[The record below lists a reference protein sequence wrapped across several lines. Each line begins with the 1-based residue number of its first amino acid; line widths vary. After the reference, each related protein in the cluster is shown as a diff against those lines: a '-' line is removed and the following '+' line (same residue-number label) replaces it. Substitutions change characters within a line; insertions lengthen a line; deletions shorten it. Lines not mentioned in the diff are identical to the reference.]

1 MVKILLI
8 SIGLFVFS
16 CDSSSP
22 TEVTTEGLVD
32 SVCGYDDFEYLS
44 GCGAIT
50 QGCSAYGEEGLAV
63 IADGYCVMAGYT
75 SAVSYDV
82 ISTGSVQNVL
92 NIGCDYFEGNPEYYS
107 CDFVG
112 YCNENN
118 PGAWG
123 LGGGDWPVISNLI
136 CE

>member
-1 MVKILLI
+1 MVKLLLI
-8 SIGLFVFS
+8 GLGLFVFS

-50 QGCSAYGEEGLAV
+50 QGCTAYGVEGLAV

-75 SAVSYDV
+75 NAVSYDSITV
-82 ISTGSVQNVL
+82 GPVQNVL
-92 NIGCDYFEGNPEYYS
+92 NIGCDSFEANPDYYS
-107 CDFVG
+107 CDNVE
-112 YCNENN
+112 YCNGS
-118 PGAWG
+118 GAWG
-123 LGGGDWPVISNLI
+123 IGGGDWPVISNLV

>member
-1 MVKILLI
+1 MVKLLLI
-8 SIGLFVFS
+8 GLGLFVFS

-22 TEVTTEGLVD
+22 TEVTTEVLVD

-44 GCGAIT
+44 GCGSIF
-50 QGCSAYGEEGLAV
+50 QGCYAYGVDGLAV

-75 SAVSYDV
+75 NAVSYDV
-82 ISTGSVQNVL
+82 IITGPVQNVL
-92 NIGCDYFEGNPEYYS
+92 NIGCNNSEDNPDYYS

-112 YCNENN
+112 YCNETNQ
-118 PGAWG
+118 GT
-123 LGGGDWPVISNLI
+123 LGVSDSCPVMSNLV

>member
-1 MVKILLI
+1 MVKLLLI
-8 SIGLFVFS
+8 DVGLFVFS

-44 GCGAIT
+44 G
-50 QGCSAYGEEGLAV
+50 YGDSTNPYGVEGLAT
-63 IADGYCVMAGYT
+63 IADGYCEMAGYT

-82 ISTGSVQNVL
+82 NSTGPVQNVL
-92 NIGCDYFEGNPEYYS
+92 NIGCTYTESIPENYS
-107 CDFVG
+107 CDNVA
-112 YCNENN
+112 YCN
-118 PGAWG
+118 GT
-123 LGGGDWPVISNLI
+123 GDWGVANGQFPVISNLI

>member
-1 MVKILLI
+1 MVKLLLI
-8 SIGLFVFS
+8 GLGLFVFS

-50 QGCSAYGEEGLAV
+50 QGCTAYGVEGLAV

-75 SAVSYDV
+75 NAVSYDSITV
-82 ISTGSVQNVL
+82 GPVQNVL
-92 NIGCDYFEGNPEYYS
+92 NIGCNWSEANPDFYS
-107 CDFVG
+107 CDKVG
-112 YCNENN
+112 YCNENY

-123 LGGGDWPVISNLI
+123 VSDSWPVISNLI

>member
-50 QGCSAYGEEGLAV
+50 QGCYAYGEEGLAV

-82 ISTGSVQNVL
+82 NSTGPVQNVL
-92 NIGCDYFEGNPEYYS
+92 NIGCNPSEANPNYYS
-107 CDFVG
+107 CDNVE
-112 YCNENN
+112 YCNGS
-118 PGAWG
+118 GAWG
-123 LGGGDWPVISNLI
+123 VGGGDWPVISNLV

>member
-1 MVKILLI
+1 MVKLLLI
-8 SIGLFVFS
+8 DVGLFVFS

-44 GCGAIT
+44 GCGSISG
-50 QGCSAYGEEGLAV
+50 GCNSSVASNLAV
-63 IADGYCVMAGYT
+63 IADGYCEMAGYT

-82 ISTGSVQNVL
+82 NSTGPVQNVL
-92 NIGCDYFEGNPEYYS
+92 NIGCDYSEANPDYYS
-107 CDFVG
+107 CDNVA
-112 YCNENN
+112 YCNGTGN
-118 PGAWG
+118 WG
-123 LGGGDWPVISNLI
+123 VSNGEFPVIFNLV

>member
-1 MVKILLI
+1 MIKLFLI
-8 SIGLFVFS
+8 AIGLFLFS
-16 CDSSSP
+16 CDGGSP

-50 QGCSAYGEEGLAV
+50 QGCYAYGEEGLAV

-82 ISTGSVQNVL
+82 TSTGSVQNVL
-92 NIGCDYFEGNPEYYS
+92 NIGCDYSEANPDYYS
-107 CDFVG
+107 CDNVE
-112 YCNENN
+112 YCN
-118 PGAWG
+118 GSGGWG
-123 LGGGDWPVISNLI
+123 LGGGNWPVISNLV

>member
-1 MVKILLI
+1 MVKLLLI
-8 SIGLFVFS
+8 SVGLFVFS

-44 GCGAIT
+44 G
-50 QGCSAYGEEGLAV
+50 YGSYPYGVEGLPT
-63 IADGYCVMAGYT
+63 IADGYCEMAGYT

-82 ISTGSVQNVL
+82 NSTGPVQNVL
-92 NIGCDYFEGNPEYYS
+92 NIGCDYFEAYPEYYS
-107 CDFVG
+107 CDNVE
-112 YCNENN
+112 YCNG

-123 LGGGDWPVISNLI
+123 LGGGDFPVISNLV